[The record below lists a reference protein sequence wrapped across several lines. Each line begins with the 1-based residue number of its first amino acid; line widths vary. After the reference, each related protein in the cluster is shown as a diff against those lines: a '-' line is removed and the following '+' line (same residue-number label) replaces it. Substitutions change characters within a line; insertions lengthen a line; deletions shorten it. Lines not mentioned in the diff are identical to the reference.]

1 MMKLERKE
9 NFKIVLIATVMIAV
23 FLGLLIAN
31 IIKIEKI
38 WFVFPIMT
46 IRISTV
52 ITAMFSFMLVLF
64 LQRNKSYKAFYYAS
78 LAVIFSMGLYEIVW
92 YYIAAGFRGYEMRIF
107 EFGALLGWVFLGV
120 REVISKRPSKLST
133 LFYGIF
139 MFSIVLWVGTGFVF
153 NNIENSSISISGEIL
168 NITSKAS
175 LAIAYSLHIGTES

>member
-9 NFKIVLIATVMIAV
+9 NFKIVLIAIVMITV

-64 LQRNKSYKAFYYAS
+64 LKRNKSYKAFYYAS

-92 YYIAAGFRGYEMRIF
+92 YYIAAGIRGYEMRIF
-107 EFGALLGWVFLGV
+107 GLGHSLG
-120 REVISKRPSKLST
+120 
-133 LFYGIF
+133 G
-139 MFSIVLWVGTGFVF
+139 FSSVL
-153 NNIENSSISISGEIL
+153 E
-168 NITSKAS
+168 K
-175 LAIAYSLHIGTES
+175 